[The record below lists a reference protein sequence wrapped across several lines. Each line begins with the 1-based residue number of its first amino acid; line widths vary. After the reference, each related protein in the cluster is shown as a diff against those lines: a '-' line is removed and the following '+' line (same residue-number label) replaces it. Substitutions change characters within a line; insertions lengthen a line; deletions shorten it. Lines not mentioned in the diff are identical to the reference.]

1 MGKSFNCHFDLL
13 FKNMKLTSS
22 SGKDFLTHFNLS
34 FLFRILAI
42 GGILLPYPVILSLAK
57 STQGFS
63 KTENSYLSHC

>member
-13 FKNMKLTSS
+13 FKNMKLTS